1 MSNKILNLLI
11 HEVLLNE
18 KKNKKKPPGAG
29 IVVVK
34 DFDGEW
40 KVLALSIKGS
50 YDIPKGI
57 IENDEDTLSAAMRET
72 AEEANI
78 SNLDFQWDLDTFK
91 ASQVTVYLASTTQ
104 DPSITEN
111 PDTGI
116 REHDSAEWIDWDSM
130 ISGVYGYLKPAIVWA
145 KEKVESS
152 Q

>member
-1 MSNKILNLLI
+1 MSNKILTLLI
-11 HEVLLNE
+11 QEVLLNE

-57 IENDEDTLSAAMRET
+57 IEPDEDTLSAAMRET
-72 AEEANI
+72 VEEANI

-104 DPSITEN
+104 DPNITKN
-111 PDTGI
+111 PETGI
-116 REHDSAEWIDWDSM
+116 QEHDSAEWVDWDSM
-130 ISGVYGYLKPAIVWA
+130 TTGVYGYLRPAIEWA
-145 KEKVESS
+145 REKVESS